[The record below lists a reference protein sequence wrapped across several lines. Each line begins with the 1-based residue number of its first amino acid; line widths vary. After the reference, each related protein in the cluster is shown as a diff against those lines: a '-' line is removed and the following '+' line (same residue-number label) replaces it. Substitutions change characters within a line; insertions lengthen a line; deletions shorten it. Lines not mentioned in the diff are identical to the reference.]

1 MKTKFCRVALLALML
16 CGTGML
22 SYAQGGGAWG
32 GHAGYFGHM
41 ATVLNLT
48 PAQKQQIK
56 TIMEAQSATTR
67 PLMQQLT
74 QNRASMLSTTASGA
88 FNQTTVQ
95 SLATQ
100 QAQIM
105 AQLTVQRASLESQIY
120 NQVLN
125 GGAEGHG
132 RPAAAEPD
140 RSNQSTLADAIAV
153 GRDNDS
159 PVIKTN
165 HNARRLLQ
173 RATSFDPGGPLQRT
187 AFICS
192 KSPVEI
198 RLSVHKRAM
207 WALRNSSMA
216 G

>member
-1 MKTKFCRVALLALML
+1 MKTKFSSVALLALML

-74 QNRASMLSTTASGA
+74 QNRASMLSATASGA
-88 FNQTTVQ
+88 FNQATVQ

-120 NQVLN
+120 NQVLTAEQKATADQLRQN
-125 GGAEGHG
+125 QIAQINQHLQTQSQSGATTT
-132 RPAAAEPD
+132 P
-140 RSNQSTLADAIAV
+140 Q
-153 GRDNDS
+153 
-159 PVIKTN
+159 
-165 HNARRLLQ
+165 
-173 RATSFDPGGPLQRT
+173 
-187 AFICS
+187 
-192 KSPVEI
+192 
-198 RLSVHKRAM
+198 
-207 WALRNSSMA
+207 
-216 G
+216 